1 MRSLLKIGLFLVLL
15 AAFSLIPAADIKA
28 ADSDAKALF
37 ENRCSMCHP
46 TSKPLSM
53 RKSGE
58 EWRQTV
64 MRMKARAG
72 DRISDEE
79 AETIIKYLT
88 EIRGK

>member
-1 MRSLLKIGLFLVLL
+1 MRSLLKIGLFLVPLV
-15 AAFSLIPAADIKA
+15 AFSLILAGGIKA

-37 ENRCSMCHP
+37 EKRCSMCHP
-46 TSKPLSM
+46 YDKPLSM
-53 RKSGE
+53 SKSGE

-79 AETIIKYLT
+79 AEIIIKYLT
-88 EIRGK
+88 AIRGK

>member
-1 MRSLLKIGLFLVLL
+1 MRSLLKIGFFLVPLV
-15 AAFSLIPAADIKA
+15 AFSLIPAADIKA

-37 ENRCSMCHP
+37 ENRCSLCHP
-46 TSKPLSM
+46 TNKPLSM
-53 RKSGE
+53 SKSGE

>member
-1 MRSLLKIGLFLVLL
+1 MRSLLKIGLFLVPL

-37 ENRCSMCHP
+37 ENRCSLCHP
-46 TSKPLSM
+46 TNKPLSM
-53 RKSGE
+53 SKSGE

>member
-1 MRSLLKIGLFLVLL
+1 MRSLLKIGLFLVPLVV
-15 AAFSLIPAADIKA
+15 FSLIQAADIKA

-46 TSKPLSM
+46 IDKPLSM
-53 RKSGE
+53 SKTGE

-64 MRMKARAG
+64 MRMKGRAG

-79 AETIIKYLT
+79 AEIIIKYLT
-88 EIRGK
+88 AIRGK

>member
-1 MRSLLKIGLFLVLL
+1 MRSLLKIVLFLVPLV
-15 AAFSLIPAADIKA
+15 AFSLIQGADIKA
-28 ADSDAKALF
+28 ADSDAEALF

-53 RKSGE
+53 SKSGE

>member
-1 MRSLLKIGLFLVLL
+1 MRSLLNIGFFLVPLVT
-15 AAFSLIPAADIKA
+15 FSLITVPYIKA
-28 ADSDAKALF
+28 ADSSVEGLF
-37 ENRCSMCHP
+37 ERRCSMCHP
-46 TSKPLSM
+46 TARPLS
-53 RKSGE
+53 KTKTGE

-79 AETIIKYLT
+79 AEMLIKYLT

>member
-1 MRSLLKIGLFLVLL
+1 MRSLLKIGLFLVPLV
-15 AAFSLIPAADIKA
+15 AFSLIQAADIKA

-46 TSKPLSM
+46 IDKPLSM
-53 RKSGE
+53 SKSGE

-79 AETIIKYLT
+79 AEIIIKYLT
-88 EIRGK
+88 AIRGK